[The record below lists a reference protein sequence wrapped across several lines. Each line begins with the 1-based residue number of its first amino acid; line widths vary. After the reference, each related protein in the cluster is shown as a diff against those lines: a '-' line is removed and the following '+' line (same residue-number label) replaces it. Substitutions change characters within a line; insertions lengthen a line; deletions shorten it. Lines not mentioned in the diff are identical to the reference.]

1 MSCIQNNKAVV
12 TDFLSTFSTGDVP
25 AILSRMHDQGA
36 WWVSGSIEGMSGLYT
51 KEQLGALLNGVVEI
65 YETGALKITPTS
77 MISEGDVVAVE
88 AESFAR
94 LTTGKVYNNRYHF
107 RFTVQD
113 GKVKEVREY
122 MDTKHAQETFLP
134 S

>member
-1 MSCIQNNKAVV
+1 MSSIQDNKAVV
-12 TDFLSTFSTGDVP
+12 ADFLSTFSTGDVA
-25 AILSRMHDQGA
+25 AILGRMHDQGT

-51 KEQLGALLNGVVEI
+51 KEQLGALLLGVVEV
-65 YETGALKITPTS
+65 YETGALKIMPTS
-77 MISEGDVVAVE
+77 MISEGDVVAAE

-122 MDTKHAQETFLP
+122 MDTMHARETFFP